1 MQIRKKRKY
10 QELSKSENED
20 ITFPEIIRKNL
31 KKYNVSN
38 NRYNRYMI
46 NHLLYQRRKTI
57 VSKFKD
63 HLIMNDM
70 GEFLKRFYKM
80 NESIN
85 RLPRICDYYEQYT
98 LFAPVYF
105 AFEFSLTKILRK
117 FCKRKKKYLE
127 YIEDLEDNIIDIK
140 DNKNK
145 NEKFELI
152 IKPELVENCISK
164 DKSIQTLD
172 LTQYNNNNNNENNK
186 KDLSNLLN
194 DLSST
199 IEGMKNKKDMLKEKI
214 ATLKKTKRVLE
225 NKFHLNLTKQ
235 KQKKRPSLLLKE
247 KEKKKSILLTKEQ
260 SIKSVNQIKNRS
272 QSNDKTISNEKKK
285 YPIKIKKKIIGLKLN
300 FNNLYKGINNIP
312 FSTISLTDRFI
323 PTKSDD
329 LIKEKLGWLKKK
341 KIKIK
346 TSQFIDSIIN
356 KNYANTSRNKNRAH
370 LVIKQIS
377 SQQYSSRTNS
387 NESKLFKTTEQIHKK
402 KMKIKLDINEFNKS
416 NNKKS
421 RNSNSIIRI
430 NHYRKNHW
438 TETNSRYPSVVK
450 TQNSSDKYYNIT
462 DKNINN
468 KKKSVLKK
476 QKIKIKDMTYFK
488 IQNIRNIKKNKSK
501 K

>member
-1 MQIRKKRKY
+1 MQIRKKIKY
-10 QELSKSENED
+10 QELSTSENQD
-20 ITFPEIIRKNL
+20 ITIPEIIRKNL

-38 NRYNRYMI
+38 NRYNRYII

-63 HLIMNDM
+63 HLIMNDI

-85 RLPRICDYYEQYT
+85 RLPRICDYYEKYT

-105 AFEFSLTKILRK
+105 GFEFPLTKVLRK

-127 YIEDLEDNIIDIK
+127 YIEDLEDIILENNE
-140 DNKNK
+140 NKNK
-145 NEKFELI
+145 KEKFELI
-152 IKPELVENCISK
+152 IKPELVKNSISK
-164 DKSIQTLD
+164 DKSVQTLD
-172 LTQYNNNNNNENNK
+172 LTQYNNNNENNENNK
-186 KDLSNLLN
+186 KDLSKILK

-199 IEGMKNKKDMLKEKI
+199 IEGIKNKKDMLKEKI
-214 ATLKKTKRVLE
+214 SNLKKPKKVLE

-235 KQKKRPSLLLKE
+235 KQNKRPSLLKE
-247 KEKKKSILLTKEQ
+247 KEKKKSLLLTKEQ
-260 SIKSVNQIKNRS
+260 SIKIINKNTS
-272 QSNDKTISNEKKK
+272 QSNDKSNINLDKKN
-285 YPIKIKKKIIGLKLN
+285 PIKIKKKIIGLKLN
-300 FNNLYKGINNIP
+300 FNNLYNGINNIP

-329 LIKEKLGWLKKK
+329 LIKEKLGWLKKN

-356 KNYANTSRNKNRAH
+356 KNYASTSRNKNRAH
-370 LVIKQIS
+370 LVIKQKS

-402 KMKIKLDINEFNKS
+402 KMKIKLDINQFNKS
-416 NNKKS
+416 NYKKS
-421 RNSNSIIRI
+421 RNSNSIIKI
-430 NHYRKNHW
+430 NNNNRKNHL

-450 TQNSSDKYYNIT
+450 THNSSDKYYTIT
-462 DKNINN
+462 DKNISN
-468 KKKSVLKK
+468 KKKNVIKT

-488 IQNIRNIKKNKSK
+488 IQNIRNIKKHKNKK
-501 K
+501 

>member
-1 MQIRKKRKY
+1 MQIRKKIKY
-10 QELSKSENED
+10 QELSTSENQD
-20 ITFPEIIRKNL
+20 ITIPEIIRKNL

-38 NRYNRYMI
+38 NRYNRYII

-63 HLIMNDM
+63 HLIMNDI

-85 RLPRICDYYEQYT
+85 RLPRICDYYEKYT

-105 AFEFSLTKILRK
+105 GFEFPLTKVLRK

-140 DNKNK
+140 DNINK
-145 NEKFELI
+145 KEKFELL
-152 IKPELVENCISK
+152 IKPEFVETVISK
-164 DKSIQTLD
+164 DNTIETLD
-172 LTQYNNNNNNENNK
+172 LTQYNNNNNENNK
-186 KDLSNLLN
+186 KDLSKILN
-194 DLSST
+194 DLSNT
-199 IEGMKNKKDMLKEKI
+199 IEGIKNKKDVLKEKI
-214 ATLKKTKRVLE
+214 SHLKKTKKVLE

-235 KQKKRPSLLLKE
+235 KENKRPSLLKH
-247 KEKKKSILLTKEQ
+247 KEKKKSLLLTKEQ
-260 SIKSVNQIKNRS
+260 SIQSITQIKNKS
-272 QSNDKTISNEKKK
+272 QSNDKSIKNDNKK
-285 YPIKIKKKIIGLKLN
+285 YPIKIKKNIIGLKLN
-300 FNNLYKGINNIP
+300 FNNIYKGINNIP
-312 FSTISLTDRFI
+312 FSTISLTERFI

-329 LIKEKLGWLKKK
+329 LIKEKLGWLKKN

-370 LVIKQIS
+370 LVLKQIS

-387 NESKLFKTTEQIHKK
+387 NESKLFKTTEQIQKK
-402 KMKIKLDINEFNKS
+402 KMKIKLDINHFNQS
-416 NNKKS
+416 NNRKS
-421 RNSNSIIRI
+421 RNSNSIIKV
-430 NHYRKNHW
+430 NHNKNIHL

-450 TQNSSDKYYNIT
+450 THNSSEKYYNIT
-462 DKNINN
+462 DKNLSN
-468 KKKSVLKK
+468 KKKSVIKEP
-476 QKIKIKDMTYFK
+476 KIKIKDKTYFK
-488 IQNIRNIKKNKSK
+488 IQNIRNIKKHKSK

>member
-38 NRYNRYMI
+38 NRYNRYII

-63 HLIMNDM
+63 HLIMNDI

-329 LIKEKLGWLKKK
+329 LIKEKLGWLKKS

-346 TSQFIDSIIN
+346 T
-356 KNYANTSRNKNRAH
+356 
-370 LVIKQIS
+370 
-377 SQQYSSRTNS
+377 
-387 NESKLFKTTEQIHKK
+387 
-402 KMKIKLDINEFNKS
+402 
-416 NNKKS
+416 
-421 RNSNSIIRI
+421 
-430 NHYRKNHW
+430 
-438 TETNSRYPSVVK
+438 
-450 TQNSSDKYYNIT
+450 
-462 DKNINN
+462 
-468 KKKSVLKK
+468 
-476 QKIKIKDMTYFK
+476 
-488 IQNIRNIKKNKSK
+488 NIKSTIFFKNKFK
-501 K
+501 